1 MEVKVRIPRDIAV
14 LLKKHKKINFGEV
27 AKDAIVRKAL
37 EVEVLES
44 LARKSKLTEEDVEE
58 IGTLVKKG
66 LRERYE

>member
-1 MEVKVRIPRDIAV
+1 MEVKVKIPQDIAA
-14 LLKKHKKINFGEV
+14 LLRKHKKINFGEV

-44 LARKSKLTEEDVEE
+44 IAGKSKLTEGDAEE

-66 LRERYE
+66 LRKRYE